1 MISDIGAEM
10 GGTTKAFS
18 QIHSWHR
25 HVKDQLQQLPWRSTK
40 CHWSKGA
47 AKQLI
52 GHYCASWQFG
62 QAPSA
67 VILAWVSGI
76 MSIKTAFSKSTELPA
91 HFAGK
96 WQALEKKNCWT
107 NPLTTECKLWYDVN
121 CQFRL
126 RFEGQNATLVWC
138 IVCVN
143 PKATNWKAYRKH
155 PQTINDSSY
164 EYDKHVWSTPPSS
177 SSFGKSDQHQ
187 PWEIHSFQNKQHQ
200 NNTNYP
206 NHFITINN

>member
-25 HVKDQLQQLPWRSTK
+25 HVKEQIQQLPWEPWRSTK
-40 CHWSKGA
+40 SHWSKGA

-62 QAPSA
+62 LTPSA

-76 MSIKTAFSKSTELPA
+76 MSIKTMFSKSTELPA

-96 WQALEKKNCWT
+96 WQEFETLLLNKPT
-107 NPLTTECKLWYDVN
+107 NNWMQIVMSYLN
-121 CQFRL
+121 F
-126 RFEGQNATLVWC
+126 VWDLKD
-138 IVCVN
+138 N
-143 PKATNWKAYRKH
+143 MQH
-155 PQTINDSSY
+155 L
-164 EYDKHVWSTPPSS
+164 
-177 SSFGKSDQHQ
+177 FGA
-187 PWEIHSFQNKQHQ
+187 
-200 NNTNYP
+200 
-206 NHFITINN
+206 

>member
-25 HVKDQLQQLPWRSTK
+25 HVKDQLQQLPWEPWRSTK

-96 WQALEKKNCWT
+96 WQALEKKT
-107 NPLTTECKLWYDVN
+107 VE
-121 CQFRL
+121 
-126 RFEGQNATLVWC
+126 
-138 IVCVN
+138 
-143 PKATNWKAYRKH
+143 
-155 PQTINDSSY
+155 QT
-164 EYDKHVWSTPPSS
+164 H
-177 SSFGKSDQHQ
+177 
-187 PWEIHSFQNKQHQ
+187 
-200 NNTNYP
+200 
-206 NHFITINN
+206 